1 MKKFLCYFLSILVLF
16 STLIINCSTK
26 VYAADSDDNYTIC
39 NASYVRD
46 KGSYEITI
54 QFKGIDFKNKKF
66 KGIFNVSGS
75 KTFSEEIDGIFSN
88 GTILENYYYDTKTA
102 NDKLYQKGVIICLKR
117 IK

>member
-1 MKKFLCYFLSILVLF
+1 MLFFIHISIIFYF
-16 STLIINCSTK
+16 IINCSTK

-39 NASYVRD
+39 NESYVRD

-54 QFKGIDFKNKKF
+54 QFKGIDFKNKMF
-66 KGIFNVSGS
+66 KETFNVSGS
-75 KTFSEEIDGIFSN
+75 KTFEEIDGIFSN

-102 NDKLYQKGVIICLKR
+102 NDKLYQKGVIIWLKR